1 MRKVLV
7 IDDEITSDSF
17 LGRKIKDFFV
27 QENHEVLFANTWEDE
42 GFETKAKDLIQ
53 KEKASIELIFLDILF
68 SGQSLEG
75 GDIFEKLKKL
85 TPQIPVAILTQR
97 DIHTEAEE
105 FLERGAVDYIVK
117 TDFKRISNKFKNI
130 IRSLTKDPENK
141 RLKLV
146 LIKQTDRLYYMD
158 IEDENGFTVLKRRKK
173 LTPPV
178 LNIILKC
185 IQSEKKEA
193 TFPQGIEYFTRQ
205 DIQQEVNK
213 FNNRVKDSSNG
224 RIHALL
230 KGLGMYGMSAFR
242 LLIGEVEIKE
252 FPKPR

>member
-7 IDDEITSDSF
+7 IDDEITSGSF

-42 GFETKAKDLIQ
+42 GFEAKAKDLIQ
-53 KEKASIELIFLDILF
+53 KEKANIELILLDILF

-117 TDFKRISNKFKNI
+117 TDFKRISNKLKNI

-146 LIKQTDRLYYMD
+146 LIKQTDYLYYIN
-158 IEDENGFTVLKRRKK
+158 IEDKNGFSVLKRRKR
-173 LTPPV
+173 LTSPV
-178 LNIILKC
+178 LDVILKC
-185 IQSEKKEA
+185 IGDKEKEA
-193 TFPQGIEYFTRQ
+193 AFPEGIKDFDRGE
-205 DIQQEVNK
+205 IQKEVWKLNK
-213 FNNRVKDSSNG
+213 RVRDSSNG
-224 RIHALL
+224 RVHALL
-230 KGLGMYGMSAFR
+230 KGLGEYGMSAFK
-242 LLIGEVEIKE
+242 LLIGEVEIK
-252 FPKPR
+252 